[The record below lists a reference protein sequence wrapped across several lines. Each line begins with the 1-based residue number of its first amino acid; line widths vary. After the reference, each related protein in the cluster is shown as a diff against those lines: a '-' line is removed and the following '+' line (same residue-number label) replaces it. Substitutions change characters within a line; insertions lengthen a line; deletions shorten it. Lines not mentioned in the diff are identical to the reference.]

1 MSERPI
7 QPRGERILVTG
18 GAGFIGSTFIARII
32 EDNDVVVLDTFGRD
46 ALQFHPGLSAHPNL
60 RIRRGSVLDPQAVA
74 EAMAGATMVVHC
86 AAVAGIDSVGTHPTR
101 TMSVNVIGTWHVL
114 EAAVAAGGIKRLV
127 DFSTSEV
134 FGRYAWKVSE
144 TDSTTVAPV
153 GESRWTYA
161 VSKLATE
168 HMAHAYHDE
177 FGLPVACLRPF
188 NVYGPRQVGEGAIH
202 HFIKR
207 AVAGEPVRVYNDGS
221 QVRAWCYVDDAVE
234 ALCRMCVLDAAV
246 GESFNVGT
254 PGSAI
259 TVRDLARLCTELTGS
274 AAPVEF
280 VTREGPDVEL
290 RVPDVS
296 KMERLLGFAP
306 QVGLEE
312 GIGRTIAWYR
322 EQAP

>member
-1 MSERPI
+1 VSEAPI
-7 QPRGERILVTG
+7 QPRSERILVTG
-18 GAGFIGSTFIARII
+18 GAGFIGSTFIARVID
-32 EDNDVVVLDTFGRD
+32 DNQVTVLDTFGRN
-46 ALQFHPGLSAHPNL
+46 ALQYHPGLTEHPNL
-60 RIRRGSVLDPQAVA
+60 TVHKGSVMDPEAVA
-74 EAMAGATMVVHC
+74 KAMEGATMVVHC

-114 EAAVAAGGIKRLV
+114 EAACKAGGIRRFV

-144 TDSTTVAPV
+144 EDSTTVAPV

-177 FGLPVACLRPF
+177 FGLPVVCLRPF

-207 AVAGEPVRVYNDGS
+207 AVSGEPVRVYNDGS

-234 ALCRMCVLDAAV
+234 ALCRMCVMDAAV

-254 PGSAI
+254 PGSAT
-259 TVRDLARLCTELTGS
+259 TVRDLARLCTQLAGS
-274 AAPVEF
+274 DKPVEF
-280 VTREGPDVEL
+280 VPRDGPDVEL
-290 RVPDVS
+290 RVPDVA
-296 KMERLLGFAP
+296 KMARILGFSP
-306 QVGLEE
+306 GVGLEE
-312 GIGRTIAWYR
+312 GLNRTIAWYR
-322 EQAP
+322 DQQ